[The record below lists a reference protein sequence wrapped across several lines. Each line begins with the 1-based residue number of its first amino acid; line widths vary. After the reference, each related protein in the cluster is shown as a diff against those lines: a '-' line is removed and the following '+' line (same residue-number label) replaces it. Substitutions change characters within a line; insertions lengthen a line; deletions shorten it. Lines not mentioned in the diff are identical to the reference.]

1 MKYKFYSDEY
11 MFPLISD
18 HIVEGYPEDYS
29 WVIDY
34 LRHRFF
40 YEEESSDL
48 PNALLSKWSQ
58 PCDEKADKFRGT
70 LLGLAV
76 GDAIGT
82 TNEFNESGTF
92 PPIDD
97 MVGGGPFNLNRGD
110 WTDDTSMAYALGQ
123 SLILRNKFDAD
134 DQMDK
139 YLTWYKHGAFSSTG
153 KCFDIGNTVCN
164 ALELYERTGNPYS
177 GKTSPET
184 AGNGSLMR
192 LAPIPL
198 FFYNDLDKIL
208 YYAAESSKLTHA
220 ASEAVVSC
228 QLYAYL
234 IFMALEGNKKNEI
247 LDMSRIP
254 GSLFQIIENEHRV
267 LDIVKG
273 SYRTKIRSEIK
284 PSGYVI
290 HSMEAAL
297 WCFYNSD
304 SYKEGVLLAAN
315 MGGDADTIAAI
326 YGQLAGAYY
335 GERALPAEW
344 VMDLTRQY
352 IFFIQAQKM
361 LEHAGLV

>member
-82 TNEFNESGTF
+82 TNEFNEPGTF

-164 ALELYERTGNPYS
+164 ALESYERTGNPYS

-208 YYAAESSKLTHA
+208 YYAAESSKLTH
-220 ASEAVVSC
+220 
-228 QLYAYL
+228 
-234 IFMALEGNKKNEI
+234 GRK
-247 LDMSRIP
+247 
-254 GSLFQIIENEHRV
+254 
-267 LDIVKG
+267 
-273 SYRTKIRSEIK
+273 
-284 PSGYVI
+284 
-290 HSMEAAL
+290 
-297 WCFYNSD
+297 
-304 SYKEGVLLAAN
+304 
-315 MGGDADTIAAI
+315 
-326 YGQLAGAYY
+326 
-335 GERALPAEW
+335 
-344 VMDLTRQY
+344 
-352 IFFIQAQKM
+352 
-361 LEHAGLV
+361 